1 VARHYLVEQRLL
13 RSVRKVQYYLPEG
26 ITAAAPVPLVVA
38 LHGGI
43 SSPKNI
49 RRRSLLNELA
59 DREKLVAAYPQGN
72 GLFGLLLHWNA
83 GFCCGKAVDK
93 GIDDVAFVMETI
105 DQLAA
110 TVPVDLSRVYVLG
123 FSNGAMLTYSLAAA
137 HPERIA
143 GIAAVS
149 GALGRVTPEGDVDW
163 QIAPPPGGMPTLVI
177 HGSADP
183 RLPFE
188 GNLQNSD
195 EGGGI
200 GAVPVLE
207 SARFWARANG
217 CATESAA
224 PSGFDNVTMW
234 AWTACAT
241 GKPVTLYRL
250 EGWGH
255 RWAGRS
261 PHTKADFTTVGGFET
276 IEVIW
281 DFLRTYRTPLA
292 MADQY

>member
-177 HGSADP
+177 ELCASLVSGVEIKRRPGGQSHLRF
-183 RLPFE
+183 RL
-188 GNLQNSD
+188 
-195 EGGGI
+195 
-200 GAVPVLE
+200 
-207 SARFWARANG
+207 
-217 CATESAA
+217 
-224 PSGFDNVTMW
+224 
-234 AWTACAT
+234 
-241 GKPVTLYRL
+241 
-250 EGWGH
+250 
-255 RWAGRS
+255 
-261 PHTKADFTTVGGFET
+261 
-276 IEVIW
+276 
-281 DFLRTYRTPLA
+281 
-292 MADQY
+292 